1 MQATDLKRYKDIAG
15 LIFKYGRSDLFKNV
29 GTEEFDFSEQD
40 PDTAILAQNLAKD
53 LESLGPTFI
62 KIGQLLSTRAELF
75 SPECLQ
81 ELERL
86 QDRIEP
92 FSFAEVEQIV
102 EGELGLRLSK
112 GFLEF
117 EAEPIAAASL
127 GQVHRAS
134 LRDGRLVAVKVQRP
148 GIRKQVF
155 EDLNALERVAE
166 LIDHH
171 TRLGAQYSFQEMLE
185 EFRKTLI
192 DELDYRRE
200 ARNLTILKQNLHRFP
215 LIVVPSPIDGY
226 TTSCVLTMEYVEGKK
241 ITALGPLARIEL
253 NNEQLAEEL
262 FEAYLQQI
270 LVDGFFHADPHPG
283 NVFLTRDQRLALL
296 DLGMIGRIAP
306 RMRENLVQLVL
317 TISEGRG
324 DEAAKTAMKIGRSI
338 EDFDEEQFVRR
349 VSTVV
354 AEHHD
359 LQLKDIQIG
368 KTVLQIAYS
377 AAETGLKIAPEF
389 TMLGKTLINLDHIGR
404 ILDPDFEPNASIRRN
419 TMELARQSVVDSFSP
434 GKLLNSFIE
443 VKHFLENLPVRVNKI
458 LDHIADNQLKLKV
471 DAIDETELIA
481 GLQKIAN
488 RITLGLI
495 ISALIIGAAMLMRV
509 QTSFMILGYPGI
521 AMLFFLVAGI
531 SGLFL
536 VGNIFF
542 HDR

>member
-253 NNEQLAEEL
+253 NNEQLAE
-262 FEAYLQQI
+262 
-270 LVDGFFHADPHPG
+270 
-283 NVFLTRDQRLALL
+283 
-296 DLGMIGRIAP
+296 
-306 RMRENLVQLVL
+306 
-317 TISEGRG
+317 
-324 DEAAKTAMKIGRSI
+324 
-338 EDFDEEQFVRR
+338 
-349 VSTVV
+349 
-354 AEHHD
+354 
-359 LQLKDIQIG
+359 
-368 KTVLQIAYS
+368 
-377 AAETGLKIAPEF
+377 
-389 TMLGKTLINLDHIGR
+389 
-404 ILDPDFEPNASIRRN
+404 
-419 TMELARQSVVDSFSP
+419 
-434 GKLLNSFIE
+434 
-443 VKHFLENLPVRVNKI
+443 
-458 LDHIADNQLKLKV
+458 
-471 DAIDETELIA
+471 
-481 GLQKIAN
+481 
-488 RITLGLI
+488 
-495 ISALIIGAAMLMRV
+495 
-509 QTSFMILGYPGI
+509 
-521 AMLFFLVAGI
+521 
-531 SGLFL
+531 
-536 VGNIFF
+536 
-542 HDR
+542 